1 MDAYPH
7 PDPRPD
13 ASPSPAPYPQPG
25 KEAVRAWMER
35 RARARLP
42 PPGPAEIRRELGWDR
57 RRSPPHPMTPAA
69 LLLPAMLAELATTT
83 MLAWCWFVL
92 CPGRVLPLSN
102 KNEQGIS

>member
-7 PDPRPD
+7 
-13 ASPSPAPYPQPG
+13 PG

-35 RARARLP
+35 RARTRLP

-57 RRSPPHPMTPAA
+57 RRAPPHTMTPAM

-83 MLAWCWFVL
+83 MLAWCWFAL
-92 CPGRVLPLSN
+92 CPGHSLPLSK
-102 KNEQGIS
+102 KNGAGIS

>member
-7 PDPRPD
+7 PDQRTDLPQ
-13 ASPSPAPYPQPG
+13 SLTTPYPQPG

-35 RARARLP
+35 RARTRLP

-57 RRSPPHPMTPAA
+57 RRSPPHTLTPAM
-69 LLLPAMLAELATTT
+69 LLPAMLAELATTT
-83 MLAWCWFVL
+83 MLAWCWFAL
-92 CPGRVLPLSN
+92 CPGRTQPLSN